1 MYNNITAQKKI
12 NPRKKDLFM
21 KLSREYLREV
31 SFPVGGIGAGCIGV
45 AGNGRLTDWEIF
57 NEAGKGRENGCSHFA
72 VRAERNGK
80 VEAARILAGD
90 LAGDLSG
97 RPEGPDAMFYG
108 FGWGP
113 GEETLCGLPHF
124 RNCEFNGEFPAAELD
139 FFDPSF
145 PGRVSLNA
153 WSAFVPGESDLA
165 SLPVAVFEITLE
177 NTSGEYID
185 YTCVGALANPWKNPE
200 AENCVVRSGDVTQLV
215 LRNNLKRDA
224 FDYGELALSTDGV
237 DVSYQE
243 YWYRGRWRDFLEVYW
258 NDLNTPGHFR
268 NRHYD
273 SRPSEAHLTAKADTG
288 HLAVHVSLAPR
299 ERQTVRFLIS
309 WFLPN
314 RRNTWRSDV
323 EEDLRLSGL
332 RENRWKNY
340 YASLCSGAADAAL
353 RLFPEFD
360 AIRERVF
367 LFRKTLHES
376 SLPEASLQ
384 GAAENL
390 AVLIS
395 PTCLRLEDGTFW
407 GWEGVGPRLGSC
419 EGTCQHVWN
428 YAQALA
434 LLFPDL
440 ERTIRESQ
448 AKFGFDEKGGW
459 QFRLRLPLGIRA
471 RSCWMRPCVD
481 GTYGEVMKIYREWK
495 ISGDTQWLNSIWF
508 AVRKAIEYAWSENN
522 PDRWD
527 PERSGMISGR
537 QHHTLDMELFGP
549 SGWLNGHYLGA
560 LKAASEMAPFCGD
573 PEFGALCASLFE
585 KGRKRSEELLFNGEY
600 YDQKINIHDF
610 SLLLPFFRDSEN
622 PERNPYWDAE
632 HRQIKYQFGEGCC
645 IDSHLGQWYASL
657 YGIGEIFDPE
667 RMRSTLRAIYRYNF
681 LESMR
686 DFANTWR
693 TFSVNDEGGCRICS
707 WPAGREKPLIPL
719 PYNSETM
726 TGFEWAVAAHLVMV
740 GETEMGER
748 IAKAIRNRY
757 DGSKRNPWNE
767 IECGSNYARSMASFA
782 MLQAYSGFVYDRVHG
797 RIGFRPV
804 LPGDFRCFWALGS
817 LWGEYERSGGK
828 QLLRILHGEG
838 EFRAFRMENVQC
850 AARNGV
856 ALSGNTVGGE
866 WVAEESVPVRA
877 GDLLEFR

>member
-1 MYNNITAQKKI
+1 
-12 NPRKKDLFM
+12 M
-21 KLSREYLREV
+21 KLQKESLREV

-45 AGNGRLTDWEIF
+45 SGNGRLTDWEIF
-57 NEAGKGRENGCSHFA
+57 NEAGKGRENGCTHFA
-72 VRAERNGK
+72 VRAERNGT
-80 VEAARILAGD
+80 VEAARILSGD
-90 LAGDLSG
+90 LTGDLSG
-97 RPEGPDAMFYG
+97 RPGNPSAMFSG

-124 RNCEFNGEFPAAELD
+124 RECEFNGEFPAAEVAFSD
-139 FFDPSF
+139 SAF
-145 PGRVSLNA
+145 PANVTLTA
-153 WSAFVPGESDLA
+153 WSTFVPGESDLSSMPA
-165 SLPVAVFEITLE
+165 AVFEVAVE
-177 NTSGEYID
+177 NNSPEKYD
-185 YTCVGALANPWKNPE
+185 YTCVGVLANPWKNAS
-200 AENCVVRSGDVTQLV
+200 AENRVVRKGSVTQLL
-215 LRNNLKRDA
+215 LRNNLEPDS
-224 FDYGELALSTDGV
+224 FDYGELALSTDASE
-237 DVSYQE
+237 VSYQE

-258 NDLNTPGHFR
+258 NDLNTPGRFR

-273 SRPSEAHLTAKADTG
+273 GRPTEAALAMKHDTG
-288 HLAVHVSLAPR
+288 LLAVHFPLAPG
-299 ERQTVRFLIS
+299 ERKIVRFLIS

-314 RRNTWRSDV
+314 RRNTWSREESLK
-323 EEDLRLSGL
+323 EDLLRSGL

-340 YASLCSGAADAAL
+340 YTSLCSGADDAAC
-353 RLFPEFD
+353 RLFSELD

-407 GWEGVGPRLGSC
+407 GWEGVGPRKGSC

-448 AKFGFDEKGGW
+448 AKYGFDEKGGW

-471 RSCWMRPCVD
+471 RSSWMRPCVD
-481 GTYGEVMKIYREWK
+481 GSFGEVMKIYREWK
-495 ISGDTQWLNSIWF
+495 VSGDTNWLNSLWF

-522 PDRWD
+522 ADRWD
-527 PERSGMISGR
+527 PERRGVISGR

-560 LKAASEMAPFCGD
+560 LKAAAEMAPYCGD
-573 PEFGALCASLFE
+573 PEFGSLCADLFE
-585 KGRKRSEELLFNGEY
+585 KGRKWSEEHLFNGEY
-600 YDQKINIHDF
+600 YCQKIDVHDA
-610 SLLLPFFRDSEN
+610 SLLLPFLQNSET
-622 PERNPYWDAE
+622 PEQNPYWDSE
-632 HRQIKYQFGEGCC
+632 HRQIKYQFAEGCC

-657 YGIGEIFDPE
+657 YGIGDLFDPD
-667 RMRSTLRAIYRYNF
+667 RMHATLNAIFQYNF
-681 LESMR
+681 SASMR

-707 WPAGREKPLIPL
+707 WPAGREKPVIPL

-726 TGFEWAVAAHLVMV
+726 TGFEWAAAAHLVMT
-740 GETEMGER
+740 GEPGKGER
-748 IAKAIRNRY
+748 LAKAIRDRY
-757 DGSKRNPWNE
+757 DGRKRNPWNE

-782 MLQAYSGFVYDRVHG
+782 MLQAYSGFRYDMVKG
-797 RIGFRPV
+797 QIGFHPV
-804 LPGDFRCFWALGS
+804 VAGDFRCFWALGGF
-817 LWGEYERSGGK
+817 WGEYERSAEG
-828 QLLRILHGEG
+828 QTIRILHGEA
-838 EFRAFRMENVQC
+838 ELRSFRMDAQSVF
-850 AARNGV
+850 RNGTPLAGTAGDGVWIAEKPV
-856 ALSGNTVGGE
+856 AL
-866 WVAEESVPVRA
+866 RA
-877 GDLLEFR
+877 GDRLEFR